1 MHPLTFV
8 EQNPDLLTAQEHFV
22 LQKINSLDE
31 TFFPMDLSI
40 SLDAMK
46 SFAESESSA
55 AGACPRFFVA
65 PMLLLRLFC

>member
-1 MHPLTFV
+1 MKMVSHIFA
-8 EQNPDLLTAQEHFV
+8 QNPDLLTAQEHFV

-46 SFAESESSA
+46 SFSVSESSE
-55 AGACPRFFVA
+55 AG
-65 PMLLLRLFC
+65 

>member
-1 MHPLTFV
+1 MKMVSHIFA
-8 EQNPDLLTAQEHFV
+8 QNPDLLTAQEHFV

-46 SFAESESSA
+46 SFSVSETSE
-55 AGACPRFFVA
+55 AG
-65 PMLLLRLFC
+65 